1 MRTRASFC
9 LLVLFWSSCAVTQT
23 TARDWWREYTPLV
36 SSPHKIKDLSVVN
49 AGAIRAAGYFG
60 GWYGFWDLDRQ
71 QSSGQAPPMWEK
83 WGKTGAKRLVYF
95 DAGEVGD
102 YAAFFTADG
111 KMKYTGWS
119 IPFWKGEPVTA
130 RWFGLQA
137 FMQNVPWAPYPTAN
151 AYQLKPLT
159 TPSGEEAQDLYSI
172 LTQRDIDGKWEY
184 LCFSN
189 PNITD
194 DVARRTGLATL
205 SERQQAPEDV
215 QGRTGW
221 KTVRLVH
228 IDHSNPQLRDY
239 HCREIGLF
247 VEKFKPDGFHIDNFG
262 DVDIFRPWRSALGL
276 WSMHTFRQYMKNH
289 FSKEQLKDAGID
301 DINTFDIRA
310 YITEKPFETRGK
322 KWPQIK
328 DPKWAEDLV
337 WKCYLLNKVETD
349 LSYHRAL
356 YETVKKADPSCAVTG
371 NLIPL
376 MPGAALMKGACDIAN
391 FEWQTVGTFGD
402 LPDLGLPPKARVAY
416 VTRLGAAIGDAG
428 YCWPSLYVPKRLSG
442 PGHENLHKVLAGDCL
457 ANRGLLDYGQWFLAN
472 YSPGTPESAGF
483 VNRFVKANGP
493 RLSGRE
499 YLADI
504 GLVFCPWSDIAATT
518 VWGTI
523 PEMFVEEYTGWAD
536 YLCKTHRQ
544 WDLVLSQDIVF
555 ERLRKYPI
563 VVLPSVMVITH
574 EQAAELQKYVEAGG
588 HLIATGLSG
597 MRHGPDRY
605 LMPRHVSILAPLT
618 VKSNVRIVS
627 DKPGVSYRKEDQAQ
641 TAATRMDELLSFEGV
656 APCLT
661 TDAPLSVGVNL
672 NIRDGDRAPALTLDL
687 NNYDLNVDTDT
698 VTPTKPCTVTIRLPE
713 KMAAMDIKARCLS
726 PEMSDAEKPPQVQ
739 FVQDKKKGTLTLNV
753 PSFRYYF
760 IIQTE

>member
-1 MRTRASFC
+1 
-9 LLVLFWSSCAVTQT
+9 
-23 TARDWWREYTPLV
+23 
-36 SSPHKIKDLSVVN
+36 
-49 AGAIRAAGYFG
+49 
-60 GWYGFWDLDRQ
+60 
-71 QSSGQAPPMWEK
+71 
-83 WGKTGAKRLVYF
+83 
-95 DAGEVGD
+95 
-102 YAAFFTADG
+102 
-111 KMKYTGWS
+111 
-119 IPFWKGEPVTA
+119 
-130 RWFGLQA
+130 
-137 FMQNVPWAPYPTAN
+137 
-151 AYQLKPLT
+151 
-159 TPSGEEAQDLYSI
+159 
-172 LTQRDIDGKWEY
+172 
-184 LCFSN
+184 
-189 PNITD
+189 
-194 DVARRTGLATL
+194 
-205 SERQQAPEDV
+205 
-215 QGRTGW
+215 
-221 KTVRLVH
+221 
-228 IDHSNPQLRDY
+228 
-239 HCREIGLF
+239 
-247 VEKFKPDGFHIDNFG
+247 
-262 DVDIFRPWRSALGL
+262 
-276 WSMHTFRQYMKNH
+276 
-289 FSKEQLKDAGID
+289 
-301 DINTFDIRA
+301 
-310 YITEKPFETRGK
+310 
-322 KWPQIK
+322 
-328 DPKWAEDLV
+328 
-337 WKCYLLNKVETD
+337 
-349 LSYHRAL
+349 
-356 YETVKKADPSCAVTG
+356 
-371 NLIPL
+371 
-376 MPGAALMKGACDIAN
+376 
-391 FEWQTVGTFGD
+391 
-402 LPDLGLPPKARVAY
+402 